1 MAQKAVIVVPL
12 LANATDHPK
21 TGSEL
26 KLSRIFHERVVEVAE
41 HLLPVCLVL
50 VFCEILL
57 QVLLQHV
64 ILQSS
69 VEVA

>member
-12 LANATDHPK
+12 LADATDHPK
-21 TGSEL
+21 PGSEL

-41 HLLPVCLVL
+41 HLLSVCLVL